1 MTHEQAANLVAFPR
15 TSEIDDVLAQL
26 DATRVDSI
34 VVPGWTL
41 DFNGWDKCRERLAA
55 SRFAVRSLIAPS
67 FLTLP
72 DRSKWPTEQQRLRDV
87 VDMCVALDCP
97 RFYGTTGP
105 RGDLYFD
112 EATDRLTEGLVPVL
126 DYAREQ
132 GVSVLLETTQPLRV
146 DLHFVFSIPDLVEV
160 CQRAGLG
167 MCFDIGSCWTE
178 RDIERKLEELGSQAS
193 MVQLSDFVPGTV
205 SSMERAVPGDGIV
218 PLERIVA
225 ALARSGFSGLWD
237 IELLGDRSQGESPAE
252 ALNRSWGVAVPMI
265 DSALAAHS

>member
-1 MTHEQAANLVAFPR
+1 MHEQAANLVAFPR
-15 TSEIDDVLAQL
+15 TSDIDGVLAEL
-26 DATRVDSI
+26 EPTRVHSI

-41 DFNGWDKCRERLAA
+41 DFNGWGKCRESLAA
-55 SRFAVRSLIAPS
+55 SRFAVRSLIATS

-72 DRSKWPTEQQRLRDV
+72 DRSKWSAEQQRLRDF
-87 VDMCVALDCP
+87 VDLCVALECP

-112 EATDRLTEGLVPVL
+112 EAVDRLAKGLAPVL
-126 DYAREQ
+126 DYASKR
-132 GVSVLLETTQPLRV
+132 GVSMLLETTQPLRV

-160 CQRAGLG
+160 CQRAGVG

-178 RDIERKLEELGSQAS
+178 RDIERKLEEFASQAS
-193 MVQLSDFVPGTV
+193 MVQLSDFVPGTI
-205 SSMERAVPGDGIV
+205 SSMERAVPGDGAV

-225 ALARSGFSGLWD
+225 ALVRGRFSGLWD

-252 ALNRSWGVAVPMI
+252 ALDRSWGVVVPII
-265 DSALAAHS
+265 DRALTAYA